1 LEPLACI
8 SLWAALCLGKRSGT
22 LTLSPPAWSLCTCW
36 RLVAC
41 AVCGGGFVEQAL
53 DVESED
59 AGLSPSLSLA
69 GGMKASQTCAPGTN
83 TSPGLDRAVAP
94 PPGCFCGLL
103 HAFLQEPPLLW
114 IPRGPFHALHG
125 LAGLSS
131 CVSCCLSLLLLFPRV
146 MGPFAADIQSSSVT
160 SHACWK

>member
-1 LEPLACI
+1 M
-8 SLWAALCLGKRSGT
+8 
-22 LTLSPPAWSLCTCW
+22 
-36 RLVAC
+36 
-41 AVCGGGFVEQAL
+41 EQAL